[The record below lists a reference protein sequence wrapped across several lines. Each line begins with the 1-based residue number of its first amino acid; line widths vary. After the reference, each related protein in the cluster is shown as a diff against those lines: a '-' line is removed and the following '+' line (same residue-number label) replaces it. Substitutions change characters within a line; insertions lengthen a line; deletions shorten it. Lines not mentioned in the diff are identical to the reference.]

1 MTYLEGSMPSQDDR
15 DYEESI
21 YSMNPPINPTNSFFS
36 NINFRNISQIAIN
49 SYSDNSITNLYERG
63 QSTTTNTR
71 VILTQSTR

>member
-36 NINFRNISQIAIN
+36 MSIPSSQSLIPSKSLKLPI
-49 SYSDNSITNLYERG
+49 YITSIFFSL
-63 QSTTTNTR
+63 
-71 VILTQSTR
+71 